1 MSKNKN
7 KTRQQSPQSNTLSAN
22 RNTTNTVSELPSS
35 GFSLNPNL
43 AFGLLAGLVLIS
55 FWSAFSNDFVM
66 WDDQMYATENK
77 MIQDPTF
84 ANLKRLMGVECALNY
99 HPLTMFTLWLNAF
112 LSGAKDA
119 TPFVFTNIL
128 IHIINTI
135 LVFVFAR
142 QLTKNNVLISFLTAL
157 LWGVHPMHVESV
169 VWVSERK
176 DVLYT
181 MFFFLAC
188 IQYVKFIESDNRKY
202 YFIAFILF
210 ILSCLSKAMAVVL
223 PLVLILIDFWYDRF
237 SVKNLIN
244 KIPFFIVSLIFGWIA
259 VKVQG
264 GSDLGGLLE
273 KMTKDVAISSVYSLW
288 QRICF
293 GFYGM
298 LIYIGKFFV
307 PINLHNFY
315 AYPPMDQ
322 NSAVQYITA
331 PFFGLIVLGSAYLMR
346 NSRKEVFFGIAF
358 FFFTIML
365 VLQFLSVGGAILAE
379 RYSYIPYF
387 GLAFG
392 VLLLMN
398 KYIKNQQVLLGIGA
412 LVAVIFM
419 YRTYEM
425 SKTYKDTGA
434 LFGNSYKYEQDSA
447 VVNENLANHYGRTG
461 SIDLVVRYGEVALQ
475 KGVKSYALLGA
486 LGNAY
491 HLKGD
496 NKKALQFYADCI
508 QNSPDY
514 RRGVAY
520 YNRGIVNRAAGNY
533 ADSVNDFANAM
544 KRVDDSLQ
552 YLPYRAYSNLLAKN
566 YDASV
571 RDYSVMIERKMSLD
585 TAFNNRAV
593 SRYSLGDANGAISDL
608 REAVKINPN
617 YGEARGN
624 LAKLGVK

>member
-7 KTRQQSPQSNTLSAN
+7 KNRQSIQQP
-22 RNTTNTVSELPSS
+22 TTSSYKNPINSSQDLPSS
-35 GFSLNPNL
+35 GFSLNPQI
-43 AFGLLAGLVLIS
+43 AIGLLAGLVLIS

-119 TPFVFTNIL
+119 TPFVVTNVL

-142 QLTKNNVLISFLTAL
+142 LLTKNNVLISFLIAL
-157 LWGVHPMHVESV
+157 IWGVHPMHVESV

-181 MFFFLAC
+181 LFFFLAC
-188 IQYVKFIESDNRKY
+188 IQYIRFIETDKRKHY
-202 YFIAFILF
+202 IIAFVLF
-210 ILSCLSKAMAVVL
+210 ILACLSKAMAVVL
-223 PLVLILIDFWYDRF
+223 PLVLILIDFWYNKF

-244 KIPFFIVSLIFGWIA
+244 KIPFFVIAFIFGALA
-259 VKVQG
+259 VHVQG
-264 GSDLGGLLE
+264 GGSLNGTLE
-273 KMTKDVAISSVYSLW
+273 KMTKDVAISEVYSLW
-288 QRICF
+288 QRACF

-298 LIYIGKFFV
+298 LIYIGKFFL

-315 AYPPMDQ
+315 AYPPLDQ
-322 NSAVQYITA
+322 NNAAQYVTA
-331 PFFGLIVLGSAYLMR
+331 PFFGLIVLGSAFLLR
-346 NSRKEVFFGIAF
+346 DKRREIFFGIAF
-358 FFFTIML
+358 FFLTIML

-392 VLLLMN
+392 VFLLMN
-398 KYIKNQQVLLGIGA
+398 KYIKNQTTILGIGA
-412 LVAVIFM
+412 LVAVVFM
-419 YRTYEM
+419 YRTYEI

-434 LFGNSYKYEQDSA
+434 LFGNSYKYEPNSA
-447 VVNENLANHYGRTG
+447 VVNENLANHHGRIG
-461 SIDLVVRYGEVALQ
+461 NIDLVIRYGEVAIQ
-475 KGVKSYALLGA
+475 KNVQSYALLGA
-486 LGNAY
+486 MGNAY

-508 QNSPDY
+508 KNSPDY
-514 RRGVAY
+514 RRGVAF

-533 ADSVNDFANAM
+533 ADSVEDFANAM

-552 YLPYRAYSNLLAKN
+552 YLPFRAYSNLLAKN
-566 YDASV
+566 YSAAV
-571 RDYSVMIERKMSLD
+571 RDYTWMIDRKMSMD

-593 SRYSLGDANGAISDL
+593 SKYSLGDPNGAISDL
-608 REAVKINPN
+608 REAIKVNPN
-617 YGEARGN
+617 YGEPRNN

>member
-1 MSKNKN
+1 M
-7 KTRQQSPQSNTLSAN
+7 
-22 RNTTNTVSELPSS
+22 
-35 GFSLNPNL
+35 
-43 AFGLLAGLVLIS
+43 GLLGGLVLMS

-66 WDDQMYATENK
+66 WDDQMYVVENK
-77 MIQDPTF
+77 MIQEPTF

-119 TPFVFTNIL
+119 TPFVVTNVF
-128 IHIINTI
+128 IHIVNTI
-135 LVFVFAR
+135 LVFVFTR
-142 QLTKNNVLISFLTAL
+142 QLTKNNVVLSFLIAL
-157 LWGVHPMHVESV
+157 IWGVHPMHVESV

-176 DVLYT
+176 DVLYSL
-181 MFFFLAC
+181 FFFLAC
-188 IQYVKFIESDNRKY
+188 IQYVKFIETDKRKY
-202 YFIAFILF
+202 YIITFILF

-223 PLVLILIDFWYDRF
+223 PLVLILIDFWYNRF
-237 SVKNLIN
+237 SVKNIIN
-244 KIPFFIVSLIFGWIA
+244 KIPFFFIALIFGALA
-259 VKVQG
+259 VHVQG
-264 GSDLGGLLE
+264 GGNLGGILE
-273 KMTKDVAISSVYSLW
+273 KMTKDVAISEVYSLW

-298 LIYIGKFFV
+298 LVYIGKFFV

-322 NSAVQYITA
+322 NSAAQYVTA
-331 PFFGLIVLGSAYLMR
+331 PLFGLIILGSAFLLR
-346 NSRKEVFFGIAF
+346 NKRREVFFGIAF
-358 FFFTIML
+358 FFITIML

-379 RYSYIPYF
+379 RYSYIPYL
-387 GLAFG
+387 GLSFAVF
-392 VLLLMN
+392 LLMD
-398 KYIKNQQVLLGIGA
+398 KYIKNQTTIVGIGV
-412 LVAVIFM
+412 LVALIFM
-419 YRTYEM
+419 YRTYEV

-461 SIDLVVRYGEVALQ
+461 SIDLVIRYGEAALQ
-475 KGVKSYALLGA
+475 KGVKSYSLLGA

-496 NKKALQFYADCI
+496 NAKALQFYADCI
-508 QNSPDY
+508 KNSPDY

-533 ADSVNDFANAM
+533 ADSAEDFANAM

-566 YDASV
+566 YSAAV
-571 RDYSVMIERKMSLD
+571 RDYTWMIERKMSLD
-585 TAFNNRAV
+585 TAYNNRAV

-608 REAVKINPN
+608 REAIKVNPN
-617 YGEARGN
+617 YIEPRNN
-624 LAKLGVK
+624 LAKLGVR